1 MASYDLF
8 NGDADGLCALIQ
20 LRLASPKDATLI
32 SGVKRDIA
40 LLQTVTPQQGDEIT
54 VLDISMD
61 KNMPALQRCLANQAK
76 VFYAD
81 HHKAG
86 EIPNSPLLE
95 AHIHTSANTCTALI
109 VNHYLAGRYPLWAVV
124 GAFGDNLLDVAKSL
138 AQQTG
143 LNTQQTE
150 QLKLLGTYLN
160 YNGYG
165 EQLSNLLY
173 TPQALYKV
181 LVQYSSPL
189 DFIAQEQRIFQQ
201 LASRFDSDLLQAR
214 KIHPYAE
221 TPHSRVFILP
231 NQEWSQR
238 VSGVL
243 SNQLANQMPNKA
255 HAILTHKQ
263 TGGYLVSIRAPLARK
278 FGAEQLASQFKT
290 GGGREAAAGINHLV
304 EEELPAFIHSFQ
316 QHFVPTG
323 QE

>member
-40 LLQTVTPQQGDEIT
+40 LLQSITPKPGDDIT

-61 KNMPALQRCLANQAK
+61 KNMAALQRCITNQAK

-95 AHIHTSANTCTALI
+95 AHIHTNANTCTALI
-109 VNHYLAGRYPLWAVV
+109 INHYLAGRYPLWAVV
-124 GAFGDNLLDVAKSL
+124 GAFGDNLLDAADRL
-138 AQQTG
+138 ALQVGLSSQQIK
-143 LNTQQTE
+143 
-150 QLKLLGTYLN
+150 QLKLLGSYLN

-165 EQLSNLLY
+165 EQISDLLY
-173 TPQALYKV
+173 SPQALFRV
-181 LVQYSSPL
+181 LVKYASPL
-189 DFIAQEQRIFQQ
+189 DFIAQEKEIFQQ
-201 LASRFDSDLLQAR
+201 LAARFDSDLLEATQT
-214 KIHPYAE
+214 KPYTE

-231 NQEWSQR
+231 NQDWSQR

-263 TGGYLVSIRAPLARK
+263 GGGYLVSIRAPLARK

-290 GGGREAAAGINHLV
+290 GGGREAAAGINHLT
-304 EEELPAFIHSFQ
+304 EEQLPAFIHSFK
-316 QHFVPTG
+316 QHFMPKD
-323 QE
+323 